1 MYKINYKSSSRDSM
15 LTNQTKSVKRINIDD
30 DDNLSIISCETNSDV
45 QENPK
50 QNEVK
55 KNFRSIIKNPNSQSN
70 LDNFP
75 NRKGVLDREKTNL
88 SSLLTFNGKANYY
101 GFSKESSPVQYI
113 NYDRYKIQ
121 KPPMKSINKA
131 AEILKDNFKAE
142 QEINLRINTYLEK
155 HRESI
160 KKHRNTYIEYFNFL
174 SLSVVGHK
182 NLNHNPS
189 FKLPIIKDGRLLFR

>member
-1 MYKINYKSSSRDSM
+1 M